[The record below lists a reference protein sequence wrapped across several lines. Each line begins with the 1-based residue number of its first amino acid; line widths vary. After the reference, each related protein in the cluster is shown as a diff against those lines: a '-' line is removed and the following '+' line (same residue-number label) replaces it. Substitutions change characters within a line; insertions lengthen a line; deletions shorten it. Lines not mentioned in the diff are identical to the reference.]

1 MSVFSALSFG
11 VSGMRAQSSRLAAL
25 SNNIANT
32 STNGY
37 RRSDVDF
44 ASLVTSGG
52 TGQAIPSVGGVQSL
66 GRTDVARS
74 GAIEGTTTN
83 TDLAVRGDGFFLV
96 DNVNAEGAPALTR
109 AGNFRVDADGRLV
122 NSNGYALMGAR
133 LGDDGLPLAPMT
145 DAANLDVINVG
156 NINFTGAPTTQV
168 SYTGNLPSG
177 ATGPTGTG
185 EAETSSVTVFDE
197 LGTARNLTME
207 WQPSGVN
214 DNEWTLNLSDNGVA
228 VGSVTVTFD
237 ATGATAGAPAGY
249 TDLGVPAALAINNG
263 VITVP
268 VNGGAQTVELD
279 LGAPG
284 SYSGLTQFDG
294 EFGAQTTRDGAG
306 FGAFSGIEVNDAG
319 VIFASF
325 DNGERRAVYQIPI
338 ARSSND
344 NALNAVDGS
353 AFEQT
358 AASGDLR
365 LSAAGENGTG
375 SISAYALER
384 SNVDIAEELTAL
396 IETQNA
402 YSSAATVVQTADQ
415 MLQEAARLKR

>member
-11 VSGMRAQSSRLAAL
+11 VSGMRAQASRLAAL

-66 GRTDVARS
+66 GRTDVARA
-74 GAIEGTTTN
+74 GAIEGTTNN
-83 TDLAVRGDGFFLV
+83 TDLAVRGNGFFLV
-96 DNVNAEGAPALTR
+96 DNVNADGAPALTR

-122 NSNGYALMGAR
+122 NSNGFALMGAR
-133 LGDDGLPLAPMT
+133 LGDDGQPLTPIT
-145 DAANLDVINVG
+145 DAANLEVINVG

-168 SYTGNLPSG
+168 NYTGNLPAA

-185 EAETSSVTVFDE
+185 QAETTSITVFDD
-197 LGTARNLTME
+197 LGTPRNLTLE
-207 WQPSGVN
+207 WQPSAVN
-214 DNEWTLNLSDNGVA
+214 ANEWTLNLSDNGAA
-228 VGSVTVTFD
+228 VGSLTVAFD
-237 ATGATAGAPAGY
+237 PTGTTAGAPSAY
-249 TDLGVPAALAINNG
+249 TDLGIPAALAIAGG
-263 VITVP
+263 VVSVP
-268 VNGGAQTVELD
+268 INGGAQTVELN

-284 SYSGLTQFDG
+284 SYDGLTQFDG
-294 EFGAQTTRDGAG
+294 AFGAQTTRDGAG
-306 FGAFSGIEVNDAG
+306 FGAFSGIEVTDEG
-319 VIFASF
+319 VIYASF
-325 DNGERRAVYQIPI
+325 DNGERRPVYQIPI
-338 ARSSND
+338 ARAANE

-358 AASGDLR
+358 ADSGELR
-365 LSAAGENGTG
+365 LSAPGDNGAG
-375 SISAYALER
+375 SIAAFALER